1 MNKNKIDYTLITTSS
16 GLDKFYEEHKS
27 VEWMAFDTEFISEK
41 RYYSQLCLV
50 QVASEKGLFLIDT
63 IEIDDISIF
72 LKLIEDERILKIT
85 HAGGNDYRLFHS
97 LYNTLPKNI
106 YDVQIAAGFIGYRY
120 PIALDSL
127 LRDELGVHISK
138 SQKISD
144 WAERPFTDGQIQY
157 ALIDVIHLKRLFD
170 SINQKLE
177 VLKRRQ
183 YAREEMTLMENETFY
198 QSSFLKKLSGN
209 VTFQS
214 LPKESKVFYIR
225 LHYWREEKA
234 EAKNYSRNMVLDNK
248 ILVYIT
254 KNIGFGIKQLH
265 QHRRIPNGII
275 KRYGQLFW
283 DLYSAPITKEEQKL
297 LKSIPKKKKNKQNID
312 LLFNQIDLYINYIA
326 NKKSISPALLL
337 SRTELN
343 KIKAEPD
350 FPVEE
355 LIKGWRQ
362 EILGKDILQWLKDK
376 QSLEMNF
383 VNGKLVIGY

>member
-1 MNKNKIDYTLITTSS
+1 MNNSQIEYTLITTPN
-16 GLDKFYEEHKS
+16 GLNSFYEEHKS

-72 LKLIEDERILKIT
+72 LKLIEDEQILKIT
-85 HAGGNDYRLFHS
+85 HAGGNDYRLFNS

-127 LRDELGVHISK
+127 LRDELGVNISK

-144 WAERPFTDGQIQY
+144 WAERPFTDAQIKY
-157 ALIDVIHLKRLFD
+157 ALVDVIHLKHLFD
-170 SINQKLE
+170 NINQKLE
-177 VLKRRQ
+177 LLKRRQ
-183 YAREEMTLMENETFY
+183 YAKEEMSLMENEVFY

-214 LPKESKVFYIR
+214 LTKEGKVFYIR

-248 ILVYIT
+248 ILVYIA
-254 KNIGFGIKQLH
+254 KNISFGIKQLH

-275 KRYGQLFW
+275 KRHGQLFW
-283 DLYSAPITKEEQKL
+283 NLYSAPITEEEEDI

-326 NKKSISPALLL
+326 DQQSISPALLL

-343 KIKAEPD
+343 KIKAEPN

-355 LIKGWRQ
+355 LITGWRQ
-362 EILGKDILQWLKDK
+362 KILGKEVLQWLKDK
-376 QSLEMNF
+376 QPLEMKF
-383 VNGKLVIGY
+383 VDGNLVIGY